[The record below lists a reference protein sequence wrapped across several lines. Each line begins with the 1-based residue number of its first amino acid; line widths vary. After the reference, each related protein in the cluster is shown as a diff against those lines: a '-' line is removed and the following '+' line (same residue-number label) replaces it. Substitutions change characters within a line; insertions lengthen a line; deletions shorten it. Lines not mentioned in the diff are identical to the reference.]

1 MVADELSPNRQQIAY
16 ALGKHLLQTDTD
28 RALSVLRRMVDL
40 DPKVAQSHWYYGLA
54 LVNAGEEILGQDE
67 LVRAGELSYDP
78 QSVEEALLLRELFLR
93 RGRLEMAA
101 KYAQKVADLEPTAAR
116 FAEAAAAY
124 AAIGDMDSA
133 RKSVR
138 QAVELD
144 PSYAGEAETFMSL
157 LESGALLSP
166 TSTP

>member
-1 MVADELSPNRQQIAY
+1 
-16 ALGKHLLQTDTD
+16 
-28 RALSVLRRMVDL
+28 
-40 DPKVAQSHWYYGLA
+40 
-54 LVNAGEEILGQDE
+54 
-67 LVRAGELSYDP
+67 
-78 QSVEEALLLRELFLR
+78 
-93 RGRLEMAA
+93 MAA